1 MISDNRVIFQKSFI
15 LKGWLK
21 VPHYLAQSQ
30 FDVRTYLPKI
40 LFVYLNEGNF
50 KEIKHVRFIK
60 LLRFMPNF

>member
-1 MISDNRVIFQKSFI
+1 M
-15 LKGWLK
+15 
-21 VPHYLAQSQ
+21 PHYLAQSQ